1 MPRIDWLKEIPEL
14 GPAIQREVQVREI
27 VFANQTEQIN
37 GVEVFP
43 MTPQHFVHLEGV
55 SSTYTGGG
63 APNPE
68 DAQKFLWIV
77 STKFTTKR
85 NPWARHVFHH
95 FVKRF
100 WKLGFLETTA
110 AIDAYVRDTFQ
121 DMSGGKPTASG
132 KYLVPVAAI
141 IDCIA
146 SEYGW
151 SEKLI
156 MHTPLKKIW
165 ALQRC
170 IRTRHDPKSRF
181 LNDSD
186 SLKTK
191 WCRDNP
197 EALAKLAQAQN

>member
-43 MTPQHFVHLEGV
+43 MTPQHFVYLEGLR
-55 SSTYTGGG
+55 SPYTGGG
-63 APNPE
+63 APDSE
-68 DAQKFLWIV
+68 DAQKFIWIV
-77 STKFTTKR
+77 STKFTTHR

-95 FVKRF
+95 
-100 WKLGFLETTA
+100 FLETTA
-110 AIDAYVRDTFQ
+110 AIDAYVRDSFQ
-121 DMSGGKPTASG
+121 DVSGGKNNSNG
-132 KYLVPVAAI
+132 DYLVAVAAI
-141 IDCIA
+141 IDCFA

-151 SEKLI
+151 TEEYI
-156 MHTPLKKIW
+156 MGKPLKKLW

-170 IRTRHDPKSRF
+170 IRTRHDPEARF

-186 SLKTK
+186 SLKSN
-191 WCRDNP
+191 WCMNQKV
-197 EALAKLAQAQN
+197 EAPAEAAQSQN